1 MIKASS
7 EIHHGH
13 SPTLCVTSMSLK
25 VSPLKVSSLKVSSLF
40 LLVVSV
46 PALSRSIDSND
57 APILD
62 PAIIEEVNRQGL

>member
-13 SPTLCVTSMSLK
+13 SPTLCATSMS
-25 VSPLKVSSLKVSSLF
+25 LKVSSLKVSSLF